1 MHTEHLQNVEP
12 ARVIAG
18 WLVAVALSSLIA
30 FVLVALGMFRGE
42 ASDALWSTV
51 AVLIGF
57 WAGGFF
63 TGFRAMRAA
72 ILHGIAIGMT
82 SLVAWFVLNAVV
94 SLLSPDFTWAR
105 MTPTLAVGLVLGQ
118 MAAAVIG
125 ALMGYNMALRGRP
138 TLEEHPPEGVA

>member
-12 ARVIAG
+12 GRVIAG
-18 WLVAVALSSLIA
+18 WLVAVALSSLTV
-30 FVLVALGMFRGE
+30 FVLLALGAFRGE
-42 ASDALWSTV
+42 ASDAWWSTL
-51 AVLIGF
+51 AVLVGF

-82 SLVAWFVLNAVV
+82 SLVMWFLLNAVV
-94 SLLSPDFTWAR
+94 SLFSADFRWAR
-105 MTPTLAVGLVLGQ
+105 MTPALAIGLLFGQ
-118 MAAAVIG
+118 MAAAVVG

-138 TLEEHPPEGVA
+138 SLEEHPPEGVA